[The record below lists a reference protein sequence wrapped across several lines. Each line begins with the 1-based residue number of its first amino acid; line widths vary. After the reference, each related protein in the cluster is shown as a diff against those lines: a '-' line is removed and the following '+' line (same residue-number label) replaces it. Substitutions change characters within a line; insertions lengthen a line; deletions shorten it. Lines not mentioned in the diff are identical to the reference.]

1 MPAMIHKAGTALA
14 TGATA
19 TGIDKVYTQSSGRN
33 AAGELEIIRNADGSD
48 LSVYVKDPHKE
59 LSFEAVFEASVADKE
74 IGDVINVTSGT
85 GSSATTTKYLVTQW
99 NVTEA
104 NDDVKKV
111 SIGLRETTLSAPT
124 TSGGN
129 PS

>member
-1 MPAMIHKAGTALA
+1 MAAMTHKAGTALA

-19 TGIDKVYTQSSGRN
+19 TGIEKVYTQSSGRN
-33 AAGELEIIRNADGSD
+33 AAGELTILHNADGSD
-48 LSVYVKDPHKE
+48 LSAYVKDPHKE

-74 IGDVINVTSGT
+74 IGDIVTIGSGQT
-85 GSSATTTKYLVTQW
+85 AKKYLVTQW
-99 NVTEA
+99 NVTEQ

-124 TSGGN
+124 QGT
-129 PS
+129 